1 MKPGVSPPVAADA
14 LGVPWLSIG
23 AYRSGARQTRL
34 YRAAGLL
41 ATKRRLERFW
51 PSGAGWHDLDADKDP
66 AGVGGLMPALG
77 ARTAQAQ
84 HD

>member
-23 AYRSGARQTRL
+23 AYRSGARQDRP

-41 ATKRRLERFW
+41 ATNRRLER
-51 PSGAGWHDLDADKDP
+51 L
-66 AGVGGLMPALG
+66 L
-77 ARTAQAQ
+77 T
-84 HD
+84 